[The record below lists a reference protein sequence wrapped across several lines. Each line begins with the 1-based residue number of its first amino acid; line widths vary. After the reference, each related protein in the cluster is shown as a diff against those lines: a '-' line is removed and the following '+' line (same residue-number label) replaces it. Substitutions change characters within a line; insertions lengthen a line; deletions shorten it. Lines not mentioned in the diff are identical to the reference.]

1 MAILN
6 YSGGLNAAGPQTTAQ
21 RTLGTAGMMQGLQAN
36 QQAMQQQAEQQQA
49 QEAQLQKQNQ
59 ARAEG
64 AELLKNGTP
73 DEIAEFGMLNPI
85 VMKDFIANA
94 QFKDQQAIGSR
105 VQYAQN
111 ILSGNIDPR
120 KAIEARVREVELAGG
135 DASGLRRTMELG
147 DEDIIKAAEKDL
159 AVISPK
165 AFSAYRKA
173 TGQDEPLTV
182 KQKDFKKYQK
192 LKETDPEAAEV
203 FGAGAGFVK
212 DDKQRV
218 FQIIDGI
225 KVFADG
231 TEKPLGGNDKIKT
244 PDMKASISRNQAL
257 NVVGKAKEYQTKSV
271 GFAMRLRD
279 SIDGMTALET
289 GVNGEKVD
297 PARAALI
304 NKALGDGTIANM
316 SLSSGEQQYMVN
328 AKDALF
334 AILRPE
340 TGAAIT
346 DSEMAQYGQIYLPQP
361 GDSKGTTKLKKR
373 KLENQFRAIRDKA
386 PRIYDATKVIQKIDK
401 PNQEQQ
407 QIQSVEQGASTSNLS
422 DADLLKKYGGQ

>member
-1 MAILN
+1 M
-6 YSGGLNAAGPQTTAQ
+6 QTQ
-21 RTLGTAGMMQGLQAN
+21 GTLQGLALNNQRMKQNDFNMN
-36 QQAMQQQAEQQQA
+36 QQQQQAEAQQQQLIKNQQLDA
-49 QEAQLQKQNQ
+49 EAESIYKSGDMN
-59 ARAEG
+59 A
-64 AELLKNGTP
+64 
-73 DEIAEFGMLNPI
+73 IAEFSIKNPGRS
-85 VMKDFIANA
+85 K
-94 QFKDQQAIGSR
+94 AILAAKGIIDDVGVKRISDR
-105 VQYAQN
+105 FSN
-111 ILSGNIDPR
+111 ILTSSNPLETLNLEIAKGEAAGLDMTQSKQILSQNLPPKEIK
-120 KAIEARVREVELAGG
+120 KAAGMALASVDGGRFKSIQDAYKSSIGG
-135 DASGLRRTMELG
+135 D
-147 DEDIIKAAEKDL
+147 D
-159 AVISPK
+159 
-165 AFSAYRKA
+165 
-173 TGQDEPLTV
+173 LTV
-182 KQKDFKKYQK
+182 KQKDFKKYQE

-203 FGAGAGFVK
+203 FGAGANFVK

-231 TEKPLGGNDKIKT
+231 TEKPLGENEKIKT
-244 PDMKASISRNQAL
+244 PDMKASMGRRQAL

-279 SIDGMTALET
+279 SIDGMVALET
-289 GVNGEKVD
+289 GIDGEKVD

-386 PRIYDATKVIQKIDK
+386 PRIYDATKVIQKVEQPSRD
-401 PNQEQQ
+401 QQ
-407 QIQSVEQGASTSNLS
+407 QSQAAGQSASTSNLS

>member
-173 TGQDEPLTV
+173 TGQDEPL
-182 KQKDFKKYQK
+182 
-192 LKETDPEAAEV
+192 
-203 FGAGAGFVK
+203 
-212 DDKQRV
+212 
-218 FQIIDGI
+218 
-225 KVFADG
+225 
-231 TEKPLGGNDKIKT
+231 N
-244 PDMKASISRNQAL
+244 
-257 NVVGKAKEYQTKSV
+257 
-271 GFAMRLRD
+271 
-279 SIDGMTALET
+279 
-289 GVNGEKVD
+289 
-297 PARAALI
+297 
-304 NKALGDGTIANM
+304 
-316 SLSSGEQQYMVN
+316 
-328 AKDALF
+328 
-334 AILRPE
+334 
-340 TGAAIT
+340 
-346 DSEMAQYGQIYLPQP
+346 
-361 GDSKGTTKLKKR
+361 
-373 KLENQFRAIRDKA
+373 
-386 PRIYDATKVIQKIDK
+386 
-401 PNQEQQ
+401 
-407 QIQSVEQGASTSNLS
+407 
-422 DADLLKKYGGQ
+422 